1 MYEREYDSRFGSVCP
16 RCDKSDPSVDH
27 TVRYKCFEC
36 FQAPPLCKP
45 CILDAHK
52 HAPFHDVHE
61 WTGSY
66 LRKVSLSSVGL
77 VICLGHDEEKC
88 PSAGDARMKMTIVH
102 GGGIREMEIVQC
114 TCGDSQAKGSLAL
127 RLWRS
132 GLFPATFIRPGTV
145 ISAGALSDFH
155 LLTQTAKVNATAF
168 CTFLR
173 RKTDYWAQD
182 TVKNRAREFFMS
194 FRMYCYLNN
203 LKSNGFDAPR
213 PASGVDP
220 GYELSPGSMAVLC
233 PACPQPSINM
243 SPNWRERDEALR

>member
-1 MYEREYDSRFGSVCP
+1 MYEHEYDSRFGTICLHCEKADSV
-16 RCDKSDPSVDH
+16 VDH
-27 TVRYKCFEC
+27 TIRYKCFEC

-66 LRKVSLSSVGL
+66 LRKTSLS
-77 VICLGHDEEKC
+77 
-88 PSAGDARMKMTIVH
+88 A
-102 GGGIREMEIVQC
+102 
-114 TCGDSQAKGSLAL
+114 
-127 RLWRS
+127 

-155 LLTQTAKVNATAF
+155 LLTQTAKINTTVF

-173 RKTDYWAQD
+173 RKTDYWSQEI
-182 TVKNRAREFFMS
+182 VKDRAREFFMT

-203 LKSNGFDAPR
+203 LKMNGFDVPR
-213 PASGVDP
+213 PANELDP
-220 GYELSPGSMAVLC
+220 GYELSPGSLAVLC
-233 PACPQPSINM
+233 PACPQPDINM
-243 SPNWRERDEALR
+243 SPEWQTRDEALR